1 MKRRILSVLLICIL
15 TIGCSME
22 VFASTVDEVREEQE
36 ETQEHLDEL
45 DERMDSLEG
54 QKDEVAGEITVLDT
68 QLVDIL
74 TSISICEDEIA
85 AKEDEIDVAKDKLE
99 EAKEREAAQYED
111 MKTRI
116 RFMYEKG
123 DQAYLQIFLQ
133 AGSLPEMLNKAS
145 YVESLYEYDRELLL
159 EYENTKLEVAS
170 IKEELE
176 LEEADLLSSQ
186 RELKE
191 QQDYLERVIAEKRAT
206 VANFDTQL
214 AQARQEASSYKEQL
228 KAQNEKIKQLEEE
241 ERERQRKLEKEKN
254 KAKEGETE
262 VASGAMTGQTAN
274 DPSGAGVPGAGNGTN
289 TGDYGEYYD
298 NGQNTGTADSGAS
311 ASDSVG
317 AGGDAG
323 LGRQIADYGCQFIGC
338 PYVYGGTS
346 LTNGT
351 DCSGFTQGVFAHF
364 GVRLPRDS
372 TSQRF
377 VGTSVPY
384 EQARAGDL
392 ICYAGHVAIYIGNGQ
407 IVHASTERTGIK
419 ISNATYR
426 TILSVRRVV

>member
-1 MKRRILSVLLICIL
+1 MKKRILSVLLICIL
-15 TIGCSME
+15 SLGYSIE
-22 VFASTVDEVREEQE
+22 VYATTVDEVREEQE

-45 DERMDSLEG
+45 DERMDSLEN

-68 QLVDIL
+68 QLIDIL

-85 AKEDEIDVAKDKLE
+85 AKEDEIDIVKEELE

-123 DQAYLQIFLQ
+123 DQAYIQIFLE
-133 AGSLPEMLNKAS
+133 ASSLPEMLNKAS

-159 EYENTKLEVAS
+159 EYENTKLEVVS

-191 QQDYLERVIAEKRAT
+191 QQDYLERVIAQKRAT

-214 AQARQEASSYKEQL
+214 AQAQREVNAYKDQL
-228 KAQNEKIKQLEEE
+228 RAQNEKIKQLEEE
-241 ERERQRKLEKEKN
+241 ERERQRQLEKN
-254 KAKEGETE
+254 KTKEGETV
-262 VASGAMTGQTAN
+262 VAAAGQNTY
-274 DPSGAGVPGAGNGTN
+274 DPSGSDLPAGSNGGT
-289 TGDYGEYYD
+289 TGEYGEYYD
-298 NGQNTGTADSGAS
+298 NNQNAGA
-311 ASDSVG
+311 AENNTSVPSV
-317 AGGDAG
+317 GGDAG
-323 LGRQIADYGCQFIGC
+323 LGRQIADYGCQFIGN

-351 DCSGFTQGVFAHF
+351 DCSGFTQAVYAHF
-364 GVRLPRDS
+364 GIRLPRDS

-384 EQARAGDL
+384 EEARAGDL
-392 ICYAGHVAIYIGNGQ
+392 ICYAGHVGIYIGNGQ

>member
-1 MKRRILSVLLICIL
+1 MKRRILSVLLIFIL

-22 VFASTVDEVREEQE
+22 VLASTVDEVREEQE

-45 DERMDSLEG
+45 DDRMDSLEN

-85 AKEDEIDVAKDKLE
+85 AKEDEIDIAKDELE
-99 EAKEREAAQYED
+99 AAKEREAAQYED

-123 DQAYLQIFLQ
+123 DQAYIQIFLE
-133 AGSLPEMLNKAS
+133 ASSLPEMLNKAS

-191 QQDYLERVIAEKRAT
+191 QQDYLERIIAEKRAT

-228 KAQNEKIKQLEEE
+228 RAQNEKIKQLEEE
-241 ERERQRKLEKEKN
+241 ERERQRQLENDKN

-262 VASGAMTGQTAN
+262 VASGTSAGQTTY
-274 DPSGAGVPGAGNGTN
+274 DPSGTDLPGAGNGGN
-289 TGDYGEYYD
+289 TGEYGEFYGNNSD
-298 NGQNTGTADSGAS
+298 AGSTGNNTPS
-311 ASDSVG
+311 SD

-323 LGRQIADYGCQFIGC
+323 LGRQIADYGCQFIGN

-351 DCSGFTQGVFAHF
+351 DCSGFTQAVFAHF

>member
-1 MKRRILSVLLICIL
+1 MKRRILSVLLIFIL

-22 VFASTVDEVREEQE
+22 VLASTVDEVREEQE

-45 DERMDSLEG
+45 DDRMDSLEN

-85 AKEDEIDVAKDKLE
+85 AKEDEIDIAKDELE
-99 EAKEREAAQYED
+99 AAKEREAAQYED

-123 DQAYLQIFLQ
+123 DQAYLQIFLE
-133 AGSLPEMLNKAS
+133 ASSLPEMLNKAS

-191 QQDYLERVIAEKRAT
+191 QQDYLEKIIAEKRAT

-228 KAQNEKIKQLEEE
+228 RAQNEKIKQLEEE
-241 ERERQRKLEKEKN
+241 ERERQRQLAKEKN

-262 VASGAMTGQTAN
+262 VASGSSTGQTTY
-274 DPSGAGVPGAGNGTN
+274 DPSGADLPGAGNG
-289 TGDYGEYYD
+289 GGAGEYGEFYGND
-298 NGQNTGTADSGAS
+298 PDTGS
-311 ASDSVG
+311 AGNNAPSSD

-323 LGRQIADYGCQFIGC
+323 LGRQIADYGCQFIGN

-346 LTNGT
+346 LTSGT
-351 DCSGFTQGVFAHF
+351 DCSGFTQAVFAHF

-384 EQARAGDL
+384 EEARAGDL